1 MSQKDELR
9 RMKVAVK
16 FDYTSIT
23 NAAAFQTA
31 HTTTCVD
38 TQGYETNMY
47 LLMLHAAA
55 VTDNYVFTLYES
67 DTSATDT
74 PGTTMTACGTG
85 DVIAVVD
92 DNDATIKAKI
102 SAAGV
107 LTTTAATTDNG
118 HAYIFEYLGTKRW
131 IKLYATVGAVTI
143 PMTLFTIQMHPRH
156 GPYYSP

>member
-1 MSQKDELR
+1 
-9 RMKVAVK
+9 MKVAVK

-23 NAAAFQTA
+23 NAAGFQTA
-31 HTTTCVD
+31 FTTTALD
-38 TQGYETNMY
+38 TQGYETNMF
-47 LLMLHAAA
+47 LLMLHTAA
-55 VTDNYVFTLYES
+55 VTDNYVFTMYES
-67 DTSATDT
+67 DTSATDA
-74 PGTTMTACGTG
+74 PGTTCTAVGTG
-85 DVIAVVD
+85 DSIVVVD

-107 LTTTAATTDNG
+107 LTTSAASTDNG
-118 HAYIFEYLGTKRW
+118 HAYLFEYLGDKRW